1 MVFLVIGIAAIP
13 ASYFLTLA
21 LAGALIE
28 NVVALKVGIP
38 VVVALLVFAAFIA

>member
-1 MVFLVIGIAAIP
+1 MVFILLGIAAIP

-28 NVVALKVGIP
+28 NCAALKIGIP
-38 VVVALLVFAAFIA
+38 MVVALLVFAAFIA